1 MKFRSFCAV
10 LMLAASLTTSLAA
23 CGSDTPDHGTGQG
36 TVAAVD
42 ATKGEITLDHGD
54 IPGVMGAMTMTYSV
68 PDKKILESVTPGAK
82 VEFDVQVVNGDYRV
96 TAIRAR

>member
-10 LMLAASLTTSLAA
+10 LVIAISLAA
-23 CGSDTPDHGTGQG
+23 CGKGSPDHGTGTG
-36 TVAAVD
+36 TVSAVD
-42 ATKGEITLDHGD
+42 AVKGEITLDHGD